1 LIILKNLLISVF
13 DFFFAFLVFFTFTG
27 LLLDG
32 VFKGLLLL
40 LDGVFKGV
48 LLLLDGVFKGVFFAL
63 GDRFTVSLCFL
74 AL

>member
-40 LDGVFKGV
+40 DGVFKG
-48 LLLLDGVFKGVFFAL
+48 LLLLDGGFKGVFFAL